1 MDGDEEGDFFVG
13 GGNGYNK
20 RAFIHKGNQ
29 WMEVKEMTTARRG
42 KKTNLELS
50 STCTYRMSS
59 LLEAFT
65 QNLCAALSGQAREE
79 GLRKLWQQVDGPAHV

>member
-42 KKTNLELS
+42 EKTNLELS

-65 QNLCAALSGQAREE
+65 QNLCAALSGQVREE
-79 GLRKLWQQVDGPAHV
+79 GLRKLWQQVDGVHQH